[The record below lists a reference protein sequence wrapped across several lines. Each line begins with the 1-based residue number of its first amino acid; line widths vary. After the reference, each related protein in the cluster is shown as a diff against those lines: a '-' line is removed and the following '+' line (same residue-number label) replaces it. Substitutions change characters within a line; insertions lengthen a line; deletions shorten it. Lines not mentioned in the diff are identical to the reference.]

1 MAFAITDFFEV
12 LCAHFSNTLDSSPK
26 CLEEKPDL
34 WRRRKAKI
42 LLHCVLTD
50 SPKKQLSFE
59 SLGLHNF
66 PNKRITTHLK

>member
-1 MAFAITDFFEV
+1 MIAIIDFFEV

-26 CLEEKPDL
+26 CLEEKPIPL
-34 WRRRKAKI
+34 SRREAKT

-50 SPKKQLSFE
+50 SPGKKLSVE
-59 SLGLHNF
+59 CLGLHNI